1 MDLSNKDNIEKLV
14 KACVKGDRKGQQIL
28 YEAYYSKMLSVCV
41 RYSRD
46 INEAQDLLH
55 DGFIKVFASLRG
67 FKNKGSL
74 EGWIRRIIVNN
85 AIDYVRAKR
94 IFYVES
100 DDYVFN
106 GSEDNIN
113 ESYDKEMV
121 DIKAKILIEMIQQ
134 LSPAYRTVFNLY
146 VIENYSH
153 KEIAEALNINIG
165 TSKSNLA
172 KAKMKLRSLYFNYIK
187 NKDIE

>member
-1 MDLSNKDNIEKLV
+1 MNLSNKDNIEKLI
-14 KACVKGDRKGQQIL
+14 KACAKGDRKGQKIL

-41 RYSRD
+41 RYSSD

-55 DGFIKVFASLRG
+55 DGFIKVFESIKG
-67 FKNKGSL
+67 FKSKGSL

-85 AIDYVRAKR
+85 AIDYVRSRK
-94 IFYVES
+94 IFYVENN
-100 DDYVFN
+100 DYIFN
-106 GSEDNIN
+106 ATEDKIN
-113 ESYDKEMV
+113 ELHDKEIS
-121 DIKAKILIEMIQQ
+121 DIKAQILIDMLQK

-146 VIENYSH
+146 IIEDYSH

-172 KAKMKLRSLYFNYIK
+172 KAKMKLREFYFEYIK